1 MKILYWTL
9 GILTL
14 AAVLI
19 FGLQIAA
26 SERVEVVQLHTL
38 DEMGEEVTTRLWIV
52 DDAGF
57 QYLRSGDTTSGW
69 AARSL
74 SESGFELTRDG
85 NRDRYMAVPRVD
97 KRDSINAL
105 MRAKYTWGDRV
116 IAALVGGRDV
126 SVPLQLHPAN

>member
-9 GILTL
+9 GLLVL
-14 AAVLI
+14 AAVLL
-19 FGLQIAA
+19 FGLQFAA

-69 AARSL
+69 AARTL
-74 SESGFELTRDG
+74 SETGFELTRNG
-85 NRDRYMAVPRVD
+85 SRARYMAVPRAD

-105 MRAKYTWGDRV
+105 MQAKYTWGDRV
-116 IAALVGGRDV
+116 IAALVGDRDV
-126 SVPLQLHPAN
+126 SVPLELHPAN

>member
-1 MKILYWTL
+1 MKILYWAL
-9 GILTL
+9 GILAL
-14 AAVLI
+14 AAVLL

-26 SERVEVVQLHTL
+26 SERVEVVQLHTF
-38 DEMGEEVTTRLWIV
+38 DELGEEVTTRLWIV

-69 AARSL
+69 AAS
-74 SESGFELTRDG
+74 SMSDTGFELTRNG
-85 NRDRYMAVPRVD
+85 NRARYMAVLRAD
-97 KRDSINAL
+97 KRDSINAA

-126 SVPLQLHPAN
+126 SVPLELHPAN